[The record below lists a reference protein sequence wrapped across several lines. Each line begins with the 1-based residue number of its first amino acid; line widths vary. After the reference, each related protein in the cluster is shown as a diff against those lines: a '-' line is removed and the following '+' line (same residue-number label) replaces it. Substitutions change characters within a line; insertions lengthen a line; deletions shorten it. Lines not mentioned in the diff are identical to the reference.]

1 MPEATSTL
9 PQRRNDS
16 MGMILRVAL
25 SLCVVC
31 SVIVSTAA
39 VTLKP
44 LQEANK
50 AVERKR
56 NILLAAGLYRED
68 EDINLLFEQVEIRLV
83 DLATGEYV
91 EGVDATAYDQYK
103 AAKAPDTG
111 VAIPRDKDIAKIRR
125 RAKYAPVY
133 LVRDSTGLRSVIL
146 PVHGSGLYSTLY
158 GFIALSRD
166 GNTVQGMRVYEH
178 GETPGLGGE
187 VDNPRWKALW
197 RGRLAF
203 DDGWEPAIKVKKGQA
218 GPVEDDPYQVDGLSG
233 ATITSNGVT
242 ELVQFWLGENGF
254 GPYLEAFRGGS
265 LSSNANANPQAQ
277 AVALHREARR

>member
-1 MPEATSTL
+1 MPDETNSA
-9 PQRRNDS
+9 PQRANDS
-16 MGMILRVAL
+16 MGKILLVAV

-31 SVIVSTAA
+31 SIIVSTAA
-39 VTLKP
+39 VALRP

-50 AVERKR
+50 TLERKR

-68 EDINLLFEQVEIRLV
+68 EDIDSLFEQVEIRLV
-83 DLATGEYV
+83 DLASGEYV

-111 VAIPRDKDIAKIRR
+111 VAIPRDKDVAKIRR
-125 RAKYAPVY
+125 RAKDVPVY

-146 PVHGSGLYSTLY
+146 PVHGYGLYSTLY

-187 VDNPRWKALW
+187 VDNPVWLDKWQNKLVYDEN
-197 RGRLAF
+197 GQVRLAV
-203 DDGWEPAIKVKKGQA
+203 VKGVVDRDSPEA
-218 GPVEDDPYQVDGLSG
+218 RYQVDGLAG
-233 ATITSNGVT
+233 ATMTSRGVT
-242 ELVQFWLGENGF
+242 NLIRYWLGEEGF
-254 GPYLEAFRGGS
+254 ASFLAKNRAERS
-265 LSSNANANPQAQ
+265 
-277 AVALHREARR
+277 